1 MTSLYDSQPRLV
13 PPPIPESQ
21 TRLHSRSSSHEWLI
35 RTKSY
40 ASKAS
45 AKSGFTLKRKLQ
57 MYNPYHP
64 APLRRSQ
71 ISAPM
76 NFRHVEVGREPRSF
90 RPLELSIYMNGNH
103 LSPILPEIVGW
114 ESADR
119 TMSLGALERPP
130 PPVHMRS
137 ESAQSMFTIPRKA
150 IGSMSL
156 HSYPVGGSSLRAY
169 TTPESMNSGFSPT
182 ITNPLR
188 PRPSLPN
195 SLSSQELIAALNC
208 EKQLPAPPQ
217 AVRLRANTMPI
228 LAEQVER
235 VKAVIQERKEL
246 VRQLEAMNDLIA
258 ERQSLYI
265 QSRPTS
271 LYPTADGKS
280 RLLQSPL
287 SVLSN
292 ISPEQPPLPPLPL
305 RCNPVSADKEVVRP
319 KTAPSRPTVHIPHRS
334 KSFDEA
340 SSAFSSATS
349 SPPPPPPLPLFLS
362 YQVAQPHPLRKK
374 KSFSRSRVSS
384 WLFPGKEESTHQ
396 HTKSMSIGSI
406 TNTPRPVT
414 AKEGFYQC
422 VDPTAASCHRRE
434 VSESTVRTVST
445 LDGPTAATSFTST
458 GQSEKCKEELSR
470 TATFGQRLGQR
481 VSRVGVAF

>member
-1 MTSLYDSQPRLV
+1 
-13 PPPIPESQ
+13 
-21 TRLHSRSSSHEWLI
+21 
-35 RTKSY
+35 
-40 ASKAS
+40 
-45 AKSGFTLKRKLQ
+45 

-76 NFRHVEVGREPRSF
+76 NFRHVEVGREPTRRSF
-90 RPLELSIYMNGNH
+90 RPLELSIYMNGDH
-103 LSPILPEIVGW
+103 LSPMLPKIVGW

-119 TMSLGALERPP
+119 TMSLGALERPL

-137 ESAQSMFTIPRKA
+137 DSALTMFTIPRKA
-150 IGSMSL
+150 VGSMSL
-156 HSYPVGGSSLRAY
+156 HSHPVGGRSSTAD
-169 TTPESMNSGFSPT
+169 TTPESINSGFSPT
-182 ITNPLR
+182 VTNPLR

-195 SLSSQELIAALNC
+195 SLSSQELIAALYC

-217 AVRLRANTMPI
+217 AARLRANTMPV

-235 VKAVIQERKEL
+235 VKTVIQEREDL

-265 QSRPTS
+265 QSRPAS
-271 LYPTADGKS
+271 LYPTTDGKPFPVPPS
-280 RLLQSPL
+280 TSN
-287 SVLSN
+287 SN
-292 ISPEQPPLPPLPL
+292 IPPEQPPLPPLPL
-305 RCNPVSADKEVVRP
+305 RPNPVSADKDIARP

-362 YQVAQPHPLRKK
+362 RQVAQPAHPLRKK

-384 WLFPGKEESTHQ
+384 WLFPGKEESAHQ
-396 HTKSMSIGSI
+396 HTKSMSIDSI

-422 VDPTAASCHRRE
+422 VGPNAARSQHRRE
-434 VSESTVRTVST
+434 GSESTVRSISTV
-445 LDGPTAATSFTST
+445 DGPTAATNFTNMSQNGHSGKT
-458 GQSEKCKEELSR
+458 GKCKELSR
-470 TATFGQRLGQR
+470 TATFGPRLGER